1 MLLSR
6 IIITLADKSIPI
18 IQSTSREIS
27 FENLVHQGLL
37 DLPKDPEQWMNI
49 IAHHQGN
56 SATALMTLIYYHFHG
71 TREYEIIYIRIK
83 INNFF
88 LTLLYYEISYL
99 IEPI

>member
-1 MLLSR
+1 M
-6 IIITLADKSIPI
+6 PI

-49 IAHHQGN
+49 IAHQGN